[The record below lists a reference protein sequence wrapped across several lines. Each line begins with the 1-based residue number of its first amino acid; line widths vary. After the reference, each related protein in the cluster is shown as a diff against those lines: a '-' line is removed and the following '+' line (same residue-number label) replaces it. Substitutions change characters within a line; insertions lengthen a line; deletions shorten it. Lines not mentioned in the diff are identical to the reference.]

1 MVGFGK
7 ARRYC
12 VLQGTVVLNTIIT
25 FWMCIVYICE
35 CEFILSLQMVC
46 KVILNIFLW
55 LTYNNPLQAGAYI
68 ITFLLSFAHRQLGT
82 FQSC

>member
-12 VLQGTVVLNTIIT
+12 VLQGTVVLNATIT
-25 FWMCIVYICE
+25 FGCAS
-35 CEFILSLQMVC
+35 FIYVSVNSYFSLQMVC